1 MLGRRLLQ
9 GRKRHLS
16 RTHRELERNF
26 VGHGR
31 IAASTHTE
39 QSYRWRDVY
48 LHFHLLGRRPYPNA
62 TARHWCWALSSN
74 LDRELGWHCMDDC
87 ELAQL
92 ERDRAKRTCRDHVHL
107 EFRLLG
113 RRLPLS
119 WSLF

>member
-26 VGHGR
+26 VGHRR

-39 QSYRWRDVY
+39 QSYRWRDV
-48 LHFHLLGRRPYPNA
+48 LLDFKLLGRRPYPGA
-62 TARHWCWALSSN
+62 TVCHRSPVYSN
-74 LDRELGWHCMDDC
+74 LDRALGWDRMDDC

-107 EFRLLG
+107 GFRLLG

-119 WSLF
+119 WLLF